1 MREWLKWLG
10 RGPEKEQAYARLK
23 RLKEAYGGQG
33 DRVIKLSART
43 DLARKSAGSTQRAF
57 EYVERAF
64 AEATGEYARVMEL
77 VERLELGLEKGQVGD
92 FAGAEKVLQGVGPKL
107 DELERH
113 LESWE
118 ARWQQ
123 VPREIDAA
131 AETLAGLRQQ
141 VEAAAAAVGA
151 PLPLTDKLARMEAHL
166 ARCRQ
171 ELAAG
176 NPVEA
181 GHLVEDLRLAVQKVS
196 AEVEPYGGAA
206 GAIAGIEQEV
216 GALRERL
223 AALATPPG
231 EAVAALAAA
240 EALLPRLRPAV
251 VMGRLDQMQ
260 EDLVAIHQHLGVVRS
275 ALRR

>member
-10 RGPEKEQAYARLK
+10 RGPEKEAAYARLK
-23 RLKEAYGGQG
+23 RLKESYGALG

-57 EYVERAF
+57 EFVERAF
-64 AEATGEYARVMEL
+64 ADATGEYAKVMEL

-92 FAGAEKVLQGVGPKL
+92 FAGAEKVLAGVGPSL
-107 DELERH
+107 DELQRH
-113 LESWE
+113 LETWE
-118 ARWQQ
+118 SRWQQ

-131 AETLAGLRQQ
+131 AESLAGLRQQ
-141 VEAAAAAVGA
+141 VEAAAAAMGA
-151 PLPLTDKLARMEAHL
+151 PLPLTEKLARMEAHL
-166 ARCRQ
+166 ERSRR

-181 GHLVEDLRLAVQKVS
+181 GHLVDDLRMAMQKVA

-206 GAIAGIEQEV
+206 GAIASVEQEV
-216 GALRERL
+216 AALRERL
-223 AALATPPG
+223 TATAAPSG
-231 EAVAALAAA
+231 DAVAALAAA

-251 VMGRLDQMQ
+251 ITGRLEQMQ
-260 EDLVAIHQHLGVVRS
+260 EDLVAIHRHLGVVRS
-275 ALRR
+275 ATR